1 MHPVETEHD
10 REEEGHG
17 CVDEEGVEGAG
28 SGLCVREGGELDGQ
42 PVGAKKKKKKRRKGQ
57 ILRRRR
63 TLPSPLSGS
72 HKLSTFNNKKISA
85 TKKNLRTQAT
95 AQPACNQFAI
105 ANLNPTP
112 CVSRRLVSSLRAVT
126 KSRQNPICKT

>member
-42 PVGAKKKKKKRRKGQ
+42 PVGAKKKKKKKTKGSDTEATTNTSEPALGFSQ
-57 ILRRRR
+57 IE
-63 TLPSPLSGS
+63 
-72 HKLSTFNNKKISA
+72 HIQQQE
-85 TKKNLRTQAT
+85 NLGH
-95 AQPACNQFAI
+95 
-105 ANLNPTP
+105 
-112 CVSRRLVSSLRAVT
+112 
-126 KSRQNPICKT
+126 